1 MNTLTIKTYN
11 KQYIYIYIYLDPNIM
26 KKIRK
31 LLNKHKI
38 ILSDEF
44 KYLNEVD

>member
-1 MNTLTIKTYN
+1 MNTLTIKTCN
-11 KQYIYIYIYLDPNIM
+11 KQYIYIYIFGPQYYE
-26 KKIRK
+26 KIRK